1 MTVTERWKEAQV
13 AETEF
18 WTGLSPESIQQILQ
32 VNQSYA
38 RRLQEWVPEKASPA
52 LEIGVGGLGVGLLGY
67 VPSIVTRVAVDPLPQ
82 VRPSC
87 PEAMLQEILTRRD
100 ALQFARASGESL
112 PFASGQFAL
121 VVCVNVLDHVREAPE
136 VVAEIFRVLRPGGLF
151 FLGVDTFSYFGL
163 AKWHLL
169 TKHLHANEIM
179 VRAHPYRFLASHVA
193 DLVRASGFA
202 PLRVDS
208 RGFVEQWIGHSR
220 MTHFLF
226 QKPTIAT

>member
-1 MTVTERWKEAQV
+1 MTLTQRWKEAQV
-13 AETEF
+13 AENEF
-18 WTGLSPESIQQILQ
+18 WTGLSPETVQQILQ

-38 RRLQEWVPEKASPA
+38 KRLQEWVPEKASPA

-67 VPSIVTRVAVDPLPQ
+67 VPSIATRIAIDPLPH

-87 PEAMLQEILTRRD
+87 PDAMLQDILTRRD

-121 VVCVNVLDHVREAPE
+121 IVCVNVLDHVSEAPQ
-136 VVAEIFRVLRPGGLF
+136 VVAEIFRVLRPGGMF

-179 VRAHPYRFLASHVA
+179 VRAHPYRFLESHVA
-193 DLVRASGFA
+193 TLVRAAGFEL
-202 PLRVDS
+202 LRVDS
-208 RGFVEQWIGHSR
+208 RGFVDQWIGHSR

-226 QKPTIAT
+226 QKPKTGK